1 MRSKDKRER
10 AHDPR
15 LETRQNNN
23 VFLARAVRRRTRFVT
38 AVAAALAPAV
48 PARAILLNAHAR
60 RPAAAQ
66 ISTCPIGGLDNPVR
80 LPDSD

>member
-1 MRSKDKRER
+1 MRSKDKGER

-15 LETRQNNN
+15 LETWQNNN
-23 VFLARAVRRRTRFVT
+23 VFLARAVRRTRFVT

-48 PARAILLNAHAR
+48 PALAILLDAHAR

-66 ISTCPIGGLDNPVR
+66 ISTCPIGGLDNPG
-80 LPDSD
+80 PAT